1 MNTQFTQR
9 SVVKIR
15 TPQKKSGM
23 NHLHQIR
30 ELVSF
35 SDAALTDPF
44 LMLMED
50 WFPRGVFANHPHR
63 GMETVTYS
71 LSGRLDHYD
80 NRGNKGSILP
90 GEVQWMTAGRGLI
103 HNEQPAEGDTVH
115 SLQLWVNLPKAVKM
129 VEPRYQELARDNII
143 VARGDGSEVRI
154 FSGSYGAV
162 QSATKNYAAV
172 TYLDVNLAPGAEV
185 SPDFPADYNA
195 FLVVLE
201 GAGYAG
207 ADEREIEAGNVV
219 FLSTSVDSASQ
230 VRLRASQRRLRL
242 LVIAGKPL
250 REPIAAGG
258 PFVMNTKEE
267 IEQAFTDYRAGL
279 F

>member
-1 MNTQFTQR
+1 MNTQLTQR
-9 SVVKIR
+9 SVAKIR
-15 TPQKKSGM
+15 TPKQKPGM
-23 NHLHQIR
+23 NHLHKIR

-35 SDAALTDPF
+35 SDTALADPF

-103 HNEQPAEGDTVH
+103 HNEQPAEGGTVH
-115 SLQLWVNLPKAVKM
+115 SLQLWVNLPQAVKM
-129 VEPRYQELARDNII
+129 VEPRYQELAGDNIV
-143 VARGDGSEVRI
+143 VARGNGSEVRI
-154 FSGSYGAV
+154 FSGSYGAL

-172 TYLDVNLAPGAEV
+172 TYLEVNLEPGTEV

-195 FLVVLE
+195 LLVVLE

-207 ADEREIEAGNVV
+207 ANETEIEAGNVV
-219 FLSTSVDSASQ
+219 FLSKSLDTASQ
-230 VRLRASQRRLRL
+230 VRLRASQRRLRV

-258 PFVMNTKEE
+258 PFVMNTEQE
-267 IEQAFTDYRAGL
+267 IEQAFTDFHAGL

>member
-1 MNTQFTQR
+1 MNMQFAKRT
-9 SVVKIR
+9 VAKIR
-15 TPQKKSGM
+15 TPAKKQGM
-23 NHLHQIR
+23 NNLHQIR

-35 SDAALTDPF
+35 SDTMLADPF

-50 WFPRGVFANHPHR
+50 WFPRGVFSNHPHR

-80 NRGNKGSILP
+80 NRGNKGAILP

-103 HNEQPAEGDTVH
+103 HNERPAEGETVH
-115 SLQLWVNLPKAVKM
+115 SLQLWVNLPKTVKL
-129 VEPRYQELARDNII
+129 VQPRYQELARDNII
-143 VARGDGSEVRI
+143 VVRGDGSEVRI
-154 FSGSYGAV
+154 FSGSYG
-162 QSATKNYAAV
+162 QLKSATKNYAAV
-172 TYLDVNLAPGAEV
+172 TYLEVDLAPGAEV

-207 ADEREIEAGNVV
+207 ADDSEIESGNVI
-219 FLSTSVDSASQ
+219 FLSKSVDAASQ
-230 VRLRASQRRLRL
+230 VRLRAGEKRLRL

-258 PFVMNTKEE
+258 PFVMNTEEE
-267 IEQAFTDYRAGL
+267 IEQAFSDYRAGL